1 MPNSPIPGNEPDTT
15 DMSVEPGL
23 AGEAINPT
31 PSDPGLLR
39 EEEEAAKLGDFA

>member
-1 MPNSPIPGNEPDTT
+1 MPNSPIPGNEPDAA
-15 DMSVEPGL
+15 DMSLEPGP

-31 PSDPGLLR
+31 HADPGLLR

>member
-1 MPNSPIPGNEPDTT
+1 MPTSPLPGNEPDTS

-23 AGEAINPT
+23 AGEPMPT
-31 PSDPGLLR
+31 PADPGLLR